1 MLLSPPHDG
10 VIEAVL
16 SPPVRIPQRE
26 NVFSAGLFP
35 RVSHFPRASQRRCWT
50 RGRADRMANAQTQAI
65 ASTREPHR
73 CRRLRELGALK
84 QLLTPTR
91 VGNRHWPNDSDC
103 GMQGTL
109 ASVCT
114 LLVIQGRRR
123 ALSTPSRR
131 AALKTLHVGH
141 SKAGACGA

>member
-1 MLLSPPHDG
+1 MLLSTLLDE
-10 VIEAVL
+10 VIETFL
-16 SPPVRIPQRE
+16 SPTVTIPLRQ
-26 NVFSAGLFP
+26 NVLSAGLYP
-35 RVSHFPRASQRRCWT
+35 SVSHFPRASQLRCWT

-91 VGNRHWPNDSDC
+91 VGIRHWPNDSDC

-131 AALKTLHVGH
+131 A
-141 SKAGACGA
+141 